1 MASGTVEAPQ
11 LHLDRAMEGVEA
23 TEVAGGLAVVHS
35 SRAPGKTTP
44 NEDAAAVIPL
54 APGVAV
60 LAVADGL
67 GGARSGHEAAAL
79 AIHCL
84 ADTVRGHGVDEP
96 LRAAVLDA
104 FEVAN
109 EAVLGL
115 GVGAATTLSVV
126 ELRAGVVRPYHA
138 GDSAILV
145 VGQRGR
151 LKLETTSH
159 SPVGFGLA
167 SGLLDEEEALHHEDR
182 HVVSNVL
189 GTADMRIE
197 MGSELALAPRD
208 TVLLASDGLLD
219 NLHADEI
226 VDCIRKGP
234 LAAAALRLVK
244 QAARRMLHPREG
256 EPSKPDDLT
265 LIAYRPGATGRGA
278 GAGARPPPTGF
289 ETS

>member
-1 MASGTVEAPQ
+1 MAAALDEAR
-11 LHLDRAMEGVEA
+11 LVLDGAMEDVEQHGLC
-23 TEVAGGLAVVHS
+23 GGLAALHS

-44 NEDAAAVIPL
+44 NEDAAALIPL
-54 APGVAV
+54 TPDCAV

-79 AIHCL
+79 AVHCL
-84 ADTVRGHGVDEP
+84 SDTVVRRAGDEP
-96 LRAAVLDA
+96 LRAAILDA

-109 EAVLGL
+109 EAVLAL

-126 ELRAGVVRPYHA
+126 ELREGSVRPYHA
-138 GDSAILV
+138 GDSGILV

-151 LKLETTSH
+151 VKLQTLSH
-159 SPVGFGLA
+159 SPVGFGVA

-189 GTADMRIE
+189 GSADMRIE

-219 NLHADEI
+219 NLHGDEI
-226 VDCIRKGP
+226 VEIIRKGP
-234 LAAAALRLVK
+234 LKRCALRLVEE
-244 QAARRMLHPREG
+244 AGRRMREPVEG

-265 LIAYRPGATGRGA
+265 LVAWRPVGGRA
-278 GAGARPPPTGF
+278 
-289 ETS
+289 